1 MSVVWGHRGVSAL
14 AGLALLLQP
23 LPGRAAWDP
32 ELPLDALGLMPAS
45 TSLVL
50 LDSRFPLSPDGQGNL
65 TYARSDVL
73 EVLSNDNR
81 RRLRMTVSPGPTT
94 AAPGLGTAVMTVR
107 LYAPA
112 ALGSPLMAT
121 VVTEGPTIGTTTSE
135 PLAIYE
141 GTDVTDWTSRGRGRA
156 QLEIDVT
163 GRNGLLPQGSYRL
176 TVTLAAVEGA

>member
-1 MSVVWGHRGVSAL
+1 MSAPWSHRGASVL

-23 LPGRAAWDP
+23 LPGRAAWNP

-81 RRLRMTVSPGPTT
+81 RRLRLTVTPGPTSS
-94 AAPGLGTAVMTVR
+94 PGGIGDVVTNVR

-112 ALGSPLMAT
+112 ALGSPLLTA
-121 VVTEGPTIGTTTSE
+121 VTTQGVSVGTTVSDA
-135 PLAIYE
+135 LAVYE
-141 GTDVTDWTSRGRGRA
+141 GVDVTDWTARGRGRA
-156 QLEIDVT
+156 QLEIGVT
-163 GRNGLLPQGSYRL
+163 ARNGLLPQGSYRVAI
-176 TVTLAAVEGA
+176 TVAAVEGL